1 MTKEEFSV
9 LFPKREIKYR
19 DKIVATVKPIPISK
33 MSEIIDNI
41 KSIIDKVEAG
51 IKIKDLA
58 FTAIED
64 ITKLIPYSI
73 DKNLDDIPGTFL
85 PEIFTAIVELNLN
98 EVVIK
103 NWLALLET
111 IGKKMGELG
120 GEAEKIADSGKQ

>member
-120 GEAEKIADSGKQ
+120 GEPEKIADSGKQ